1 MVEKRAAKTGLNP
14 VKDTNNSKREKID
27 ESQEPLKT
35 LTNFFTVE
43 PILVIQ
49 MSTAILAFM
58 VCGFLFLKSTTNH
71 K

>member
-1 MVEKRAAKTGLNP
+1 MVEKRAAKTGLKA
-14 VKDTNNSKREKID
+14 VEDSTDSKREKID

-43 PILVIQ
+43 PIMVIQ

-58 VCGFLFLKSTTNH
+58 VCVFFLEIYNKS
-71 K
+71 